1 MSLEPAAEPE
11 RLYLA
16 VGADINAHRPLFT
29 GDIFSD
35 VEISGV
41 GPSTAIVIG
50 HPCSIRGKN
59 GRLAERMP
67 VAAVKTHAPVPP
79 DRWCNGYFSMMP
91 LAGLPAEGDFHV
103 AHLDLFGLALTSEL
117 SAAERL
123 ACLSQPGINQLQQ
136 RLVFHQTR
144 LEVPP
149 GKFQQA
155 FDHTYE
161 EAELMEDWTTA
172 LSVVDDCPE
181 SSFESWIREGSPD
194 RQSRLKIR
202 EERASIRR
210 ELRKEINNRLDQHP
224 CEQESVESQ

>member
-11 RLYLA
+11 KLYLA
-16 VGADINAHRPLFT
+16 VGADINSHRPLFT
-29 GDIFSD
+29 GDIFPD
-35 VEISGV
+35 IDILGI

-59 GRLAERMP
+59 GQLAERTP
-67 VAAVKTHAPVPP
+67 VAAVEMHTPVPP
-79 DRWCNGYFSMMP
+79 ERWSTGYFSMMP
-91 LAGLPAEGDFHV
+91 LVGLPAEGEFHV
-103 AHLDLFGLALTSEL
+103 AHLNLFGLALTSEL
-117 SAAERL
+117 IAAERL
-123 ACLSQPGINQLQQ
+123 ACLSHPGINQLQQ

-161 EAELMEDWTTA
+161 EAELLEDWATD

-210 ELRKEINNRLDQHP
+210 EMRKEINNRLDQRP
-224 CEQESVESQ
+224 LQRESVGF

>member
-16 VGADINAHRPLFT
+16 VGADINSHRPLFT
-29 GDIFSD
+29 GDIFPD
-35 VEISGV
+35 IEIPGV
-41 GPSTAIVIG
+41 GPSTAIIIG

-59 GRLAERMP
+59 GQLAERTP
-67 VAAVKTHAPVPP
+67 VAAVKTHAPVPTK
-79 DRWCNGYFSMMP
+79 RWSIGYFSMMP
-91 LAGLPAEGDFHV
+91 LAGLPAEGEFHV
-103 AHLDLFGLALTSEL
+103 AHLNLFGLALTSEL
-117 SAAERL
+117 VTAERL
-123 ACLSQPGINQLQQ
+123 ACLSHPGINQLQQ

-161 EAELMEDWTTA
+161 EAELLEDWATD
-172 LSVVDDCPE
+172 LSVVDDCPV

-210 ELRKEINNRLDQHP
+210 EMRKEINNRLDQHP
-224 CEQESVESQ
+224 LQRESVGF